1 LLFLGFG
8 GFDMANR
15 VRTHGIYLM
24 LSDDELKVLEKKY
37 RLSGCKTLRQFI
49 MKCILGKDIF
59 VLDMTV
65 FRELS
70 ASIGRI
76 TGSINQIAKR
86 VNSTAVIYKDDI
98 IDIQELLKKQGKDI
112 YSLRKKLYN
121 LGNLE
126 TINTEEI

>member
-1 LLFLGFG
+1 
-8 GFDMANR
+8 MANR

-49 MKCILGKDIF
+49 VKCILGKDIF
-59 VLDMTV
+59 VLDMTA

-86 VNSTAVIYKDDI
+86 VNSTTMSYKDDI
-98 IDIQELLKKQGKDI
+98 LDIQELLKKQGKDI
-112 YSLRKKLYN
+112 YSLRKKLYE

-126 TINTEEI
+126 SINTEEI

>member
-1 LLFLGFG
+1 
-8 GFDMANR
+8 MANR

-49 MKCILGKDIF
+49 VKCILGKDIF
-59 VLDMTV
+59 VLDMTA

-86 VNSTAVIYKDDI
+86 VNSTAAIYKDDI
-98 IDIQELLKKQGKDI
+98 LDMQELLKKQGKDI
-112 YSLRKKLYN
+112 YSLRKKLYE

-126 TINTEEI
+126 SINTEEI

>member
-1 LLFLGFG
+1 
-8 GFDMANR
+8 MANR

-37 RLSGCKTLRQFI
+37 MLSGCKTFRQFI
-49 MKCILGKDIF
+49 MKCIIGKDIF

-70 ASIGRI
+70 TSIGRI

-86 VNSTAVIYKDDI
+86 VNSTAAIYKDDI

-112 YSLRKKLYN
+112 YSLRKRLYD

-126 TINTEEI
+126 TINTQEI

>member
-1 LLFLGFG
+1 
-8 GFDMANR
+8 MANK

-37 RLSGCKTLRQFI
+37 RLSGCKTLHQFI
-49 MKCILGKDIF
+49 MKCIIGKDIF
-59 VLDMTV
+59 VLDMTA

-98 IDIQELLKKQGKDI
+98 LDIQELLKKQGADI
-112 YSLRKKLYN
+112 YSLRKKLYD

>member
-98 IDIQELLKKQGKDI
+98 LDIQELLKKQGKDI
-112 YSLRKKLYN
+112 YSLRKKLYD

-126 TINTEEI
+126 TINTEEV

>member
-1 LLFLGFG
+1 
-8 GFDMANR
+8 MANR

-49 MKCILGKDIF
+49 MKCIIGKDIF

-98 IDIQELLKKQGKDI
+98 LDIQELLKKQGKDI
-112 YSLRKKLYN
+112 YSLRKKLYD

-126 TINTEEI
+126 TINTEES

>member
-49 MKCILGKDIF
+49 MKCILAKDIF
-59 VLDMTV
+59 VLDMTA

-70 ASIGRI
+70 TSIGRI

-86 VNSTAVIYKDDI
+86 VNSTAAIYKDDI
-98 IDIQELLKKQGKDI
+98 LDIQELLKKQGKDI
-112 YSLRKKLYN
+112 YSLRKKLYD

-126 TINTEEI
+126 TINTEEV

>member
-1 LLFLGFG
+1 
-8 GFDMANR
+8 MANR

-59 VLDMTV
+59 VLDMTA

-86 VNSTAVIYKDDI
+86 VNSTAAIYKNDI
-98 IDIQELLKKQGKDI
+98 LDIQELLKKQGKDI
-112 YSLRKKLYN
+112 YSLRKKLYD

>member
-1 LLFLGFG
+1 
-8 GFDMANR
+8 MVNR

-49 MKCILGKDIF
+49 MRCIIGKDIF

-98 IDIQELLKKQGKDI
+98 LDIQELLKKQGKDI
-112 YSLRKKLYN
+112 YSLRKKLYD

-126 TINTEEI
+126 SINTEEI

>member
-1 LLFLGFG
+1 
-8 GFDMANR
+8 MANR

-37 RLSGCKTLRQFI
+37 KLSGCKTLRQFI

-112 YSLRKKLYN
+112 YSLRKKLYD

>member
-1 LLFLGFG
+1 
-8 GFDMANR
+8 MANR

-49 MKCILGKDIF
+49 MKCILAKDIF
-59 VLDMTV
+59 VLDMTA

-70 ASIGRI
+70 TSIGRI

-98 IDIQELLKKQGKDI
+98 LDIQELLKKQGKDI
-112 YSLRKKLYN
+112 YSLRKKLYD

-126 TINTEEI
+126 TINKEEI

>member
-1 LLFLGFG
+1 
-8 GFDMANR
+8 MVNR

-49 MKCILGKDIF
+49 MKCIIGKDIF
-59 VLDMTV
+59 VLDMTA

-86 VNSTAVIYKDDI
+86 VNSTAMIYKDDI
-98 IDIQELLKKQGKDI
+98 LDIQELLKKQGKDI
-112 YSLRKKLYN
+112 YSLRKKLYD

>member
-1 LLFLGFG
+1 
-8 GFDMANR
+8 MANR

-37 RLSGCKTLRQFI
+37 KLSGCKTLRQFI
-49 MKCILGKDIF
+49 MKCIIGKDIF
-59 VLDMTV
+59 VLDMTA

-86 VNSTAVIYKDDI
+86 VNSTAMIYKDDI
-98 IDIQELLKKQGKDI
+98 LDIQELLKKQGKDI
-112 YSLRKKLYN
+112 YSLRKKLYD

-126 TINTEEI
+126 SINTEEI

>member
-1 LLFLGFG
+1 
-8 GFDMANR
+8 MAHR
-15 VRTHGIYLM
+15 VRTHGTYLM

-98 IDIQELLKKQGKDI
+98 LDIQELLKKQGKDI
-112 YSLRKKLYN
+112 YSLRKKLYD

>member
-1 LLFLGFG
+1 MFLGFG

-24 LSDDELKVLEKKY
+24 LSDDELKVLGKKY

-49 MKCILGKDIF
+49 MKCIIGKDIF

-98 IDIQELLKKQGKDI
+98 LDIQELLRKQGKDI
-112 YSLRKKLYN
+112 YSLRKKLYD

>member
-1 LLFLGFG
+1 
-8 GFDMANR
+8 MANR

-49 MKCILGKDIF
+49 VKCILGKDIF
-59 VLDMTV
+59 VLDMTA

-86 VNSTAVIYKDDI
+86 VNSNAAIYKDDI

-112 YSLRKKLYN
+112 YSLRKRLYD

-126 TINTEEI
+126 SINTEEI

>member
-1 LLFLGFG
+1 
-8 GFDMANR
+8 MANR

-24 LSDDELKVLEKKY
+24 LSDDELKVLYKKY

-86 VNSTAVIYKDDI
+86 VNSTAAIYKDDI

-112 YSLRKKLYN
+112 YSLRKKLYD

>member
-1 LLFLGFG
+1 
-8 GFDMANR
+8 MANR

-24 LSDDELKVLEKKY
+24 LSDDELKVFGKKY

-49 MKCILGKDIF
+49 MKCIIGKDIF

-86 VNSTAVIYKDDI
+86 VNSTTAIYKDDI
-98 IDIQELLKKQGKDI
+98 IDIQELLKKQGKDL
-112 YSLRKKLYN
+112 YSLRKKLYD

-126 TINTEEI
+126 SINTEEI

>member
-1 LLFLGFG
+1 
-8 GFDMANR
+8 MTNR

-98 IDIQELLKKQGKDI
+98 LDIQELLKKQGKDI
-112 YSLRKKLYN
+112 YSLRKKLYD

-126 TINTEEI
+126 TINTEEV

>member
-1 LLFLGFG
+1 
-8 GFDMANR
+8 MANR

-49 MKCILGKDIF
+49 IKCIIGKDIF
-59 VLDMTV
+59 VLDMTA

-86 VNSTAVIYKDDI
+86 VNSTAAIYKDDI

-112 YSLRKKLYN
+112 YSLRKKLYD